1 MATDPTAPQAFQRQA
16 TGLVREA
23 GWWDVL
29 VYNVNFISI
38 GLMAAFLFSV
48 TIPFYP
54 GVNVYLN
61 ELIAFGLVIPLS
73 MVFAMFAAALPR
85 SGGDYVYVSRTLHPA
100 IGMMSSFNNTVWWF
114 LYGGVPSAFFA
125 RYGLGPFCRTVGKMS
140 GSGTLVSWGDTLVGK
155 GGTMV
160 AGTILIV
167 ALVAIFS
174 RSLRLY
180 FRVQNALFLFAM
192 ASILISIVVY
202 AVASHGDVVSGL
214 NATFGTG
221 AATGTLTSAKGGG
234 FATASFD
241 ARNTILP
248 MTWLY
253 LELVFNQSSA
263 YIGGEVRRASRV
275 QLWSMPAAAVIAT
288 GVLMLLTWA
297 ALHSVGSTLMGALGY
312 DAGGHLGLTSAPV
325 YTEIAAATS
334 GHTWVAVLILGG
346 FVFWSYTWLPGQI
359 LNASRN
365 LVAYALDGMMP
376 RQLATVSERTH
387 APVVAMAVVG
397 AGSIFALYLYVYTN
411 FFATLT
417 GIFGFILSFCVV
429 SVAAIA
435 FPYRLREVFE
445 SSPVRWRWGG
455 IPVMSIVGA
464 VSLAACVA
472 SAVIYLKDPLAGFH
486 HGFAGGSWNWTRILY
501 NLAIFLS
508 GLVVYAIARGINRSR
523 GVDLDKRFAEIPV
536 E

>member
-1 MATDPTAPQAFQRQA
+1 MATDPAAPQAFQRQA

-38 GLMAAFLFSV
+38 GLMAAFLFNT
-48 TIPFYP
+48 TIPFYS

-100 IGMMSSFNNTVWWF
+100 VGMMSSFNNTVWWF

-160 AGTILIV
+160 AGTILIIV
-167 ALVAIFS
+167 LVAIFS

-192 ASILISIVVY
+192 ASIAISIVVF
-202 AVASHGDVVSGL
+202 AVSSHGDVVSGL
-214 NATFGTG
+214 NATFGSG
-221 AATGTLTSAKGGG
+221 SVDKALSGTKFSQS
-234 FATASFD
+234 SFD
-241 ARNTILP
+241 LRNTILP

-288 GVLMLLTWA
+288 AVLMLLTWA
-297 ALHSVGSTLMGALGY
+297 ALHSVGFTLFGALGN
-312 DAGGHLGLTSAPV
+312 DFGASLGLSSTPV

-334 GHTWVAVLILGG
+334 GYTLVGVLILGG

-376 RQLATVSERTH
+376 RQLATVSERSH
-387 APVVAMAVVG
+387 APVVAMALVG
-397 AGSIFALYLYVYTN
+397 AGSIFALYLYVYTT

-435 FPYRLREVFE
+435 FPYRLPEVFE
-445 SSPVRWRWGG
+445 SSPVRWRWAG
-455 IPVMSIVGA
+455 IPVMSIVGVVA
-464 VSLAACVA
+464 LAACVA
-472 SAVIYLKDPLAGFH
+472 SGVIYLKDPLAGFH
-486 HGFAGGSWNWTRILY
+486 HGFAGGAWNWTRILY
-501 NLAIFLS
+501 NIGIFLS
-508 GLVVYAIARGINRSR
+508 GLVVYAIARLVSRRR

>member
-1 MATDPTAPQAFQRQA
+1 MAADPTAPQAFQRQA

-38 GLMAAFLFSV
+38 GLMAAFLFGV

-100 IGMMSSFNNTVWWF
+100 VGMMSSFNNTVWWF

-125 RYGLGPFCRTVGKMS
+125 RYGLGPFFRTVGAMT
-140 GSGTLVSWGDTLVGK
+140 GSDTMVSWGNRLVEK
-155 GGTMV
+155 TGTMV

-167 ALVAIFS
+167 VLVAIFS
-174 RSLRLY
+174 RSLHLY
-180 FRVQNALFLFAM
+180 FRIQNALFVFAM
-192 ASILISIVVY
+192 ASIVISIVVF
-202 AVASHGDVVSGL
+202 AFASHGDVVSGI

-221 AATGTLTSAKGGG
+221 SVGGTLKSAHQGG
-234 FATASFD
+234 FATAPFD
-241 ARNTILP
+241 LRNTILP

-297 ALHSVGSTLMGALGY
+297 ALHAVGYTLWGALGY
-312 DAGGHLGLTSAPV
+312 DGGGHLGLVSAPV
-325 YTEIAAATS
+325 YTEIASAVS
-334 GHTWVAVLILGG
+334 GQTWVAVLILGG

-365 LVAYALDGMMP
+365 LVAYALDGVMP
-376 RQLATVSERTH
+376 RQLATVSETTH
-387 APVVAMAVVG
+387 APVVAIALVG
-397 AGSIFALYLYVYTN
+397 AGSIGALALYVYTD

-429 SVAAIA
+429 SLAAIA
-435 FPYRLREVFE
+435 FPYRLPEVFE

-455 IPVMSIVGA
+455 IPVMTIVGV
-464 VSLAACVA
+464 VSLAACIA
-472 SAVIYLKDPLAGFH
+472 SGVIFLKDPLAGFH
-486 HGFAGGSWNWTRILY
+486 HGFLGGAWYWTRIIY
-501 NLAIFLS
+501 NVAIFLS
-508 GLVVYAIARGINRSR
+508 GLVIYFVARWINKSR

>member
-1 MATDPTAPQAFQRQA
+1 MSADSTTPQAFERQA

-23 GWWDVL
+23 GRWDVL
-29 VYNVNFISI
+29 IYNVNFISI

-73 MVFAMFAAALPR
+73 FVFAMFAAALPR

-100 IGMMSSFNNTVWWF
+100 LGMMSSFNNTVWWF

-125 RYGLGPFCRTVGKMS
+125 RYGLGPLCRTLGDMTNS
-140 GSGTLVSWGDTLVGK
+140 STLTSWGNTLVGK
-155 GGTMV
+155 RGTFI
-160 AGTILIV
+160 AGTILIIV
-167 ALVAIFS
+167 LVAVFS

-180 FRVQNALFLFAM
+180 FRIQNTLFLFAM
-192 ASILISIVVY
+192 ASILISIVVF
-202 AVASHGDVVSGL
+202 ATASHGDVVRGL
-214 NATFGTG
+214 DSTFGIG
-221 AATGTLTSAKGGG
+221 AVGGTLKSAKQSGY
-234 FATASFD
+234 TTSSFD
-241 ARNTILP
+241 LRNTILP

-297 ALHSVGSTLMGALGY
+297 ALSSVGFTLMGALGW
-312 DAGGHLGLTSAPV
+312 DGGAHLGLSSAPV
-325 YTEIAAATS
+325 YTEIASAIS
-334 GHTWVAVLILGG
+334 GQTWVAVLILGG

-376 RQLATVSERTH
+376 RQLATVSETTH
-387 APVVAMAVVG
+387 APVVAIGVVG
-397 AGSIFALYLYVYTN
+397 LGSIVALYLYVYTT

-429 SVAAIA
+429 SLAAIF
-435 FPYRLREVFE
+435 FPYRLRDVFE
-445 SSPVRWRWGG
+445 SSPVRWRLGG
-455 IPVMSIVGA
+455 VPVMTIAGVIA
-464 VSLAACVA
+464 LAACIA
-472 SAVIYLKDPLAGFH
+472 SGVIFLKDPLAGFH
-486 HGFAGGSWNWTRILY
+486 HLDGSWYWARIFY
-501 NLAIFLS
+501 NIAIFLS
-508 GLVVYAIARGINRSR
+508 GLVVYFAARWINHSRGI
-523 GVDLDKRFAEIPV
+523 DLDKRFAEIPV